1 MRPAT
6 LVAYPISAN
15 DVSPPDA
22 VMSKSEPQDLRRRRF
37 FGQLAAA
44 SALGIPLPAM
54 SAATDS
60 PTEPSPLVHL
70 EQDGLALTP
79 AEVSAELARLC
90 VAQPPAMDSYGLGG
104 VVEETEA
111 YFARLLGKERALF
124 MPTGTLANQLALRA
138 LAGNRRR
145 VVVQDVSHVY
155 NDTGDASQTLSGL
168 TLLPLAPDRA
178 TFTWA
183 EVERAVARTAS
194 GRVGAPIGAISIES
208 PVRRRYGELFDRAEM
223 TRVCAEARR
232 RGIGLHLDGA
242 RMFIA
247 SAYTGIAPAEY
258 AAPFDTVYVSL
269 WKCFNSVNGAMLAGP
284 AAILDGMAHTRRMF
298 GGSLFNAWPFA
309 LLARR
314 YAEGFVGRFGA
325 AIGVF
330 DQFQKAA
337 SGGPVRV
344 ERVTNGTNVFRMLVN
359 DAKAESLP
367 ERMRAQGVMMPAPV
381 RGTDGAVFVLN
392 VNETWNRTTGARLAD
407 QLRRALTG

>member
-1 MRPAT
+1 MSNRE
-6 LVAYPISAN
+6 SQ
-15 DVSPPDA
+15 DPP
-22 VMSKSEPQDLRRRRF
+22 RRRF

-54 SAATDS
+54 SAAPYTAS
-60 PTEPSPLVHL
+60 EAASLVHL
-70 EQDGLALTP
+70 EQDGLSLTP

-90 VAQPPAMDSYGLGG
+90 AAQSPAVDIYGLGG
-104 VVEETEA
+104 IVEETEA
-111 YFARLLGKERALF
+111 WFARLLGKERALF

-145 VVVQDVSHVY
+145 VAVQDVSHVY

-168 TLLPLAPDRA
+168 TLLPLAADRA

-183 EVERAVARTAS
+183 DVERAVARTAS
-194 GRVGAPIGAISIES
+194 GRVAAAIGAISIES

-223 TRVCAEARR
+223 TRVCTEARR

-247 SAYTGIAPAEY
+247 SAYTGISPADY

-269 WKCFNSVNGAMLAGP
+269 WKCFNSLNGAILAGP
-284 AAILDGMAHTRRMF
+284 AAVLDGMAHARRMF
-298 GGSLFNAWPFA
+298 GGALFNAWPFA

-314 YAEGFVGRFGA
+314 YAEGFVGRFA
-325 AIGVF
+325 SAITVF
-330 DQFQKAA
+330 DQFQKATA
-337 SGGPVRV
+337 GGPLRI
-344 ERVTNGTNVFRMLVN
+344 ERVTNGTNVFRMILN

-367 ERMRAQGVMMPAPV
+367 ERMRAQGVAMPAPV
-381 RGTDGAVFVLN
+381 RGNDGAVFVLN
-392 VNETWNRTTGARLAD
+392 VNETWNRTTGVKLAG
-407 QLRRALTG
+407 QLRRALAG